1 MRGSNGGQAACL
13 WDRTPTFLL
22 PSVPAPRG
30 PAARLITLL
39 HRVLAP
45 ALAALALAAPAWA
58 EGDAIDLPNSVTK
71 VEELGAKVFYLHDP
85 EGSLT
90 LEDVMSQAVAT
101 RFARTEGRY
110 PNFGFT
116 RNWIWLRFT
125 VQSPP
130 GPDRAWFLEID
141 YPPLDVIEV
150 HAPMRDTNGDMR
162 YEVRKG
168 GDLLP
173 YAAREIQSNN
183 YLFAL
188 DLPSGS
194 VQTIYLRVRSE
205 SSVTVPLRLLSRSGL
220 ESARWSESFLLALF
234 FGALLALGI
243 FNLLLWFTLRNCSY
257 LYYVTFVGMTAMAYS
272 CYNGLAYQYFWP
284 ESPVWNNRAPMF
296 FGFLTIATGALFGR
310 SFLRVWEHGRRYDI
324 PAMAIIGLSLLLA
337 AATISPM
344 PYWVSARCFPFIAIA
359 GSVNLI
365 VNSIQAI
372 RRGYR
377 PARVFLLAWAAL
389 IAGLVAFALRALEI
403 LPGNFFTI
411 YGVQI
416 GSLVEALLL
425 SQALAQRIHTMREE
439 KEAAQMA
446 ALQAKESA
454 LQVKEQALEASR
466 LAEHDLESM
475 VAERVQELA
484 RVNRTLEAEIF
495 ERKRAEEL
503 LRRLAYHD
511 ALTGLPNRTLLK
523 DRFNMAVSAAKRNET
538 NVALLVID
546 LDNFKDVN
554 EEHGHDVGDDL
565 LVSFARILQT
575 RLREMDTIARLG
587 GDEFVV
593 LVNDLAC
600 PREAAR
606 VAEKVLSILNEPIRV
621 TANQSVRVSA
631 SIGIA
636 VYGDDGTEVDPLL
649 KRAEASMYA
658 AKKAGRG
665 IYRFATIPAGA

>member
-1 MRGSNGGQAACL
+1 MQSSNGGQAACL
-13 WDRTPTFLL
+13 CHRTPTFLL

-30 PAARLITLL
+30 PAARLITRLF
-39 HRVLAP
+39 RVLAP
-45 ALAALALAAPAWA
+45 ALAALALAGPVRA

-85 EGSLT
+85 EGTLA
-90 LEDVMSQAVAT
+90 LEDVRSQAVAT
-101 RFARTEGRY
+101 RFARTEGRF

-130 GPDRAWFLEID
+130 GPDRTWFLEID

-150 HAPMRDTNGDMR
+150 HAPMRDANGDMR
-162 YEVRKG
+162 YQVRKG
-168 GDLLP
+168 GDTLP

-205 SSVTVPLRLLSRSGL
+205 SSVTIPLRLLSRTGL
-220 ESARWSESFLLALF
+220 ESARWSESFQLALF
-234 FGALLALGI
+234 FAALLALGA
-243 FNLLLWFTLRNCSY
+243 FNLLLWFTLRNRSY
-257 LYYVTFVGMTAMAYS
+257 LYYVAFVGMTAMAYF

-284 ESPVWNNRAPMF
+284 DSPVWNNRAPMF

-310 SFLRVWEHGRRYDI
+310 SFLRVWEHGRRYDV
-324 PAMAIIGLSLLLA
+324 PAMAVIGVSLLLA

-344 PYWVSARCFPFIAIA
+344 PYWVSARCFPFLAIA
-359 GSVNLI
+359 GSINLI

-454 LQVKEQALEASR
+454 LQMKEQALEASR
-466 LAEHDLESM
+466 LAEQDLESM

-593 LVNDLAC
+593 LVNDLAS

-621 TANQSVRVSA
+621 TANQSVRISA

-636 VYGDDGTEVDPLL
+636 VHGDDGTEVDPLL
-649 KRAEASMYA
+649 KRAETSMYA

>member
-1 MRGSNGGQAACL
+1 ML
-13 WDRTPTFLL
+13 PL
-22 PSVPAPRG
+22 PSVPAARG
-30 PAARLITLL
+30 PAASLL
-39 HRVLAP
+39 AFLAR
-45 ALAALALAAPAWA
+45 ALALAVLALVGPAWA
-58 EGDAIDLPNSVTK
+58 DGDAIDLPSSVTK

-85 EGSLT
+85 EGNLT
-90 LEDVMSQAVAT
+90 LDDVMAPAT
-101 RFARTEGRY
+101 ASRFARTEGRY

-130 GPDRAWFLEID
+130 GRDRMWILEID
-141 YPPLDVIEV
+141 YPPLDQIEIY
-150 HAPMRDTNGDMR
+150 APMRDADGAMR
-162 YEVRKG
+162 YRMRKG
-168 GDLLP
+168 GDFLP
-173 YAAREIQSNN
+173 YAAREIQSND
-183 YLFAL
+183 YLFPL
-188 DLPSGS
+188 DLPQNS

-220 ESARWSESFLLALF
+220 ESARWSESFQLALF
-234 FGALLALGI
+234 FGALLALGA
-243 FNLLLWFTLRNCSY
+243 FNLLLWFTLRNRSY
-257 LYYVTFVGMTAMAYS
+257 LYYVAFVGMTAMAYF

-284 ESPVWNNRAPMF
+284 ELPAWNNRAPMF

-310 SFLRVWEHGRRYDI
+310 SFLRVWEHGRRYDV
-324 PAMAIIGLSLLLA
+324 PAMAVIGVSLLLA
-337 AATISPM
+337 AATVSPM
-344 PYWVSARCFPFIAIA
+344 PYWVSARCFPFVAIA

-389 IAGLVAFALRALEI
+389 IAGLLAFALRALEI

-439 KEAAQMA
+439 KEAAQQA

-466 LAEHDLESM
+466 LAEQDLESM

-546 LDNFKDVN
+546 LDNFKEVN

-593 LVNDLAC
+593 LVNDLAN

-621 TANQSVRVSA
+621 TANQSVRISA

-636 VYGDDGTEVDPLL
+636 VYGEDGTEVDPML
-649 KRAEASMYA
+649 KRAEASMYS

-665 IYRFATIPAGA
+665 VYRFATIPAGA

>member
-1 MRGSNGGQAACL
+1 MSS
-13 WDRTPTFLL
+13 L
-22 PSVPAPRG
+22 PSVPDPRG
-30 PAARLITLL
+30 LAARLIASLT
-39 HRVLAP
+39 RALAP
-45 ALAALALAAPAWA
+45 GMAALALTGPAWA
-58 EGDAIDLPNSVTK
+58 DGDAIDLPSSVTRID
-71 VEELGAKVFYLHDP
+71 ELGAKVFHLHDP
-85 EGSLT
+85 EGTLT
-90 LEDVMSQAVAT
+90 LEDVMAPAVAT
-101 RFARTEGRY
+101 RFVRTEGRY

-130 GPDRAWFLEID
+130 GRERLWILEID
-141 YPPLDVIEV
+141 YPPLDQIEV
-150 HAPMRDTNGDMR
+150 YAPMRDADGAMR
-162 YEVRKG
+162 YRMRKG
-168 GDLLP
+168 GDLQP
-173 YAAREIQSNN
+173 YSAREIQSND
-183 YLFAL
+183 YLFPL
-188 DLPSGS
+188 DLPQNS

-220 ESARWSESFLLALF
+220 ENARWSESFQLALF
-234 FGALLALGI
+234 FGALLALGA
-243 FNLLLWFTLRNCSY
+243 FNLLLWFTLRDRGY
-257 LYYVTFVGMTAMAYS
+257 LYYVVFVAMTAMAYL

-284 ESPVWNNRAPMF
+284 EATAWNNRAPMF
-296 FGFLTIATGALFGR
+296 FGFLTIASGALFGR
-310 SFLRVWEHGRRYDI
+310 SFLRVWEHGRHYDI
-324 PAMAIIGLSLLLA
+324 PAMAVIGVSLLLA

-344 PYWVSARCFPFIAIA
+344 PYWVSARCFPFLAIA

-439 KEAAQMA
+439 KEAAQHA

-454 LQVKEQALEASR
+454 LQLKEQALEASR
-466 LAEHDLESM
+466 LAEQDLESM

-523 DRFNMAVSAAKRNET
+523 DRFTMAVSAAKRNET

-546 LDNFKDVN
+546 LDNFKEVN

-565 LVSFARILQT
+565 LVSFAKILQT

-593 LVNDLAC
+593 LVNDLAT

-621 TANQSVRVSA
+621 TANQSVRISA

-636 VYGDDGTEVDPLL
+636 VYGEDGTEVDPML
-649 KRAEASMYA
+649 KRAEASMYS

-665 IYRFATIPAGA
+665 VYRFATIPAGA

>member
-1 MRGSNGGQAACL
+1 M
-13 WDRTPTFLL
+13 
-22 PSVPAPRG
+22 PAPRG